1 MRVVLLILVLFVGF
15 SSVPYAQNIPVNDSF
30 TSPLNPPFFFS
41 GDFGELRTSHFHSGL
56 DYRTQ
61 GRTGLPVYAVKDG
74 YISRIGISPTGYGN
88 ALYMNHPDG
97 TSSVYGHLERFQ
109 PQLQEYVK
117 DKQYDRES
125 FQLNITL
132 ASGEFHFKKGEIIAW
147 SGNSGSSGGPHL
159 HFEIRN
165 TKSERAYNPLFYKL
179 GIKDNSAPK
188 ITALYVYPLTANSN
202 VGQDRSKKR
211 FETIPVPGG
220 YRLKLNLPI
229 GLFGKIGYGIQ
240 ADDDFNGVGL
250 KIGIYSAALF
260 CDGRQ
265 VFGFKMNNFSFDDTR
280 YANSQADFEE
290 YQKSHHWIQRLYKQ
304 PGNRLDIYDP
314 EDKSGVLNLDDGK
327 GHEFEIV
334 VSDAFK
340 NKTSLKFH
348 TTSKKSSLPAKNQ
361 SSGKLFQYNQSNEF
375 ENDKIR
381 IDMPAG
387 ALYDNLDFVWKSSP
401 KPSGCYSELHQVSS
415 KFIPLQKPYTLSIKC
430 DWIPD
435 NLRNKALIVL
445 VDPASGQKS
454 AVGGEYSGGW
464 VTAKTNLLGSFAIAI
479 DKTPPSIT
487 ALSIKDKKTLTN
499 PSKIQ
504 FKITDDLSGIKTYRG
519 EIDGNW
525 VLYEYDAKSKLLT
538 YTFDKSRMAFG
549 KSHLVRLMVTD
560 NQGNSNE
567 YKAVIYK

>member
-1 MRVVLLILVLFVGF
+1 MNVVLSVLVLLICPFCELT
-15 SSVPYAQNIPVNDSF
+15 AQNTPVNDSF
-30 TSPLNPPFFFS
+30 TSPLRPPLFFS
-41 GDFGELRTSHFHSGL
+41 GGFGELRTSHFHSGL
-56 DYRTQ
+56 DFRTQ

-97 TSSVYGHLERFQ
+97 TTSVYGHLERFQ
-109 PQLQEYVK
+109 PKLQEYVK
-117 DKQYDRES
+117 EKQYDKES
-125 FQLNITL
+125 FQINLTL
-132 ASGEFHFKKGEIIAW
+132 MSGQFNFKKGEIIAW

-165 TKSERAYNPLFYKL
+165 TKSERAYNPLFYNL
-179 GIKDNSAPK
+179 GIRDNSAPK
-188 ITALYVYPLTANSN
+188 IKALFVYPLSANSN
-202 VGQDRSKKR
+202 VGQERNKKS
-211 FETIPVPGG
+211 FETVPVPGG

-229 GLFGKIGYGIQ
+229 GLFGKIGFGIQ

-250 KIGIYSAALF
+250 KIGIYSATLF

-280 YANSQADFEE
+280 YANAQADFEA
-290 YQKSHHWIQRLYKQ
+290 YQKTHHWIERLYKL
-304 PGNRLDIYDP
+304 PGNRLDIYEP
-314 EDKSGVLNLDDGK
+314 EGKNGVLNLDDGK

-361 SSGKLFQYNQSNEF
+361 TSGKLFQYDQSNEF
-375 ENDKIR
+375 VNDKIR
-381 IDMPAG
+381 IEMPHG
-387 ALYDNLDFVWKSSP
+387 ALYDDLDFVWKSSP
-401 KPSGCYSELHQVSS
+401 KPLGCYSELHQVSS
-415 KFIPLQKPYTLSIKC
+415 KFIALQKPYTLSIKC
-430 DWIPD
+430 DWIPE
-435 NLRNKALIVL
+435 NLRDKALIISVGQ
-445 VDPASGQKS
+445 ASGQKS

-464 VTAKTNLLGSFAIAI
+464 VTAKTNLLGSFAVAV

-487 ALSIKDKKTLTN
+487 PLSIKDKKTLTN
-499 PSKIQ
+499 AAKVQ
-504 FKITDDLSGIKTYRG
+504 FKITDDLSGIKSYRG

-525 VLYEYDAKSKLLT
+525 VLFEFEPKTQVLSYS
-538 YTFDKSRMAFG
+538 FDKSRMVFG
-549 KSHLVRLMVTD
+549 KSHLLRLVVTD
-560 NQGNSNE
+560 YKDNSNE